1 MSIHESTL
9 LPLIVFLP
17 LLGAFIN
24 GVFGRRFPK
33 GLVTAI
39 GTTTVG
45 VSFALTIYAWLA
57 LRAHIGAGEAD
68 PAIRSFLWPW
78 IDSGSLRVN
87 FAFSMDR
94 LSAVMALVVTGVGF
108 LIHIFSVGYMHADE
122 AYHRYFSYIN
132 LFMFSMLVLV
142 LGDNMVL
149 MFMGWEGVG
158 LCSYLLIG
166 FWFTDDQKAQAGQ
179 KAFVVNRVGDFGF
192 LLGMFLLI
200 FYMDGTT
207 DFGLLKTAFSEP
219 LAAVGGTPLRDPV
232 TITLICLL
240 LFVGATGKS
249 AQIPLYVWLPD
260 AMAGPTPVSALIH
273 AATMVTAGVY
283 MIARLHFV
291 YVLSPVAMATV
302 AVVGALTA
310 IVAASIGLLQR
321 DIKKVLAYSTVSQLG
336 YMFLAVGSGAFA
348 AGVFHLMTHAFF
360 KALLFLGSGAVI
372 HAMHHEQDIF
382 KMGNLRKILPVT
394 HWTFLIGTMAI
405 AGVPFLAGF
414 WSKEA
419 ILHGAA
425 GLQYTA
431 EASLLDPFGLGAGS
445 PIPPWLYQ
453 TLAAVG
459 LLAAAFTAFYMF
471 RLYFLTFWGEYR
483 GDQRAWDHPHRP
495 GWSMRIPLIVLA
507 VMSVA
512 GGYIPIEQW
521 LAPTLEKAGHFY
533 VTHHTTLGDLLLY
546 LSLAVAGT
554 GIALAWFLYQGPGR
568 GAPARLKAG
577 LQPVYNLVYNKY
589 FVDEMYHVL
598 IVRPLQVIAQVSFK
612 VVDRLIIDILF
623 VNGSAQIVAL
633 TGRLVRF
640 FQNGDVQRYA
650 AAIVV
655 GVAVLFYFIR

>member
-1 MSIHESTL
+1 MIIHESWL

-17 LLGAFIN
+17 LVGAFIN

-45 VSFALTIYAWLA
+45 LSLAFTVYAWLA
-57 LRAHIGAGEAD
+57 LRSHIAGGEEEAS
-68 PAIRSFLWPW
+68 IRSMLWPW

-87 FAFSMDR
+87 FAFMMDR

-108 LIHIFSVGYMHADE
+108 LIHVFSVGYMHDDE
-122 AYHRYFSYIN
+122 AYHRYFAYIN
-132 LFMFSMLVLV
+132 LFMFSMLTLI

-179 KAFVVNRVGDFGF
+179 KAFVVNRIGDFGF
-192 LLGMFLLI
+192 LLGMFLII

-207 DFGLLKTAFSEP
+207 DFGLLKGAFSEQM
-219 LAAVGGTPLRDPV
+219 AGVGGTPLRDPV

-283 MIARLHFV
+283 MITRLHFLF
-291 YVLSPVAMATV
+291 VLSPVAMAVIAT
-302 AVVGALTA
+302 VGAATA
-310 IVAASIGLLQR
+310 LFAASIGLLQR

-336 YMFLAVGSGAFA
+336 YMFLAVGVGAFS

-382 KMGNLRKILPVT
+382 KMGGLRKKLPVT

-405 AGVPFLAGF
+405 SGVPGLAGF
-414 WSKEA
+414 FSKEA

-425 GLQYTA
+425 GHQYTT
-431 EASLLDPFGLGAGS
+431 EPSLLDPFGLGAGS
-445 PIPPWLYQ
+445 PIPAGLYQ
-453 TLAAVG
+453 VLAIVG
-459 LLAAAFTAFYMF
+459 LIAAAFTAFYMF

-483 GDQRAWDHPHRP
+483 GEQAAWDHPHVP
-495 GWSMRIPLIVLA
+495 GWSMRVPLMVLA
-507 VMSVA
+507 VLSIV
-512 GGYIPIEQW
+512 GGYIPIEHW
-521 LAPTLEKAGHFY
+521 LEPSLEKAHHFY
-533 VTHHTTLGDLLLY
+533 EVHHTTLAGLLLY

-554 GIALAWFLYQGPGR
+554 GIVLAWFLYQGPGR
-568 GAPARLKAG
+568 SIPARLRSS
-577 LQPVYNLVYNKY
+577 LQPLYNLVYNKY
-589 FVDEMYHVL
+589 FVDEIYHVL
-598 IVRPLQVIAQVSFK
+598 VVRPLQVIAQVTFK
-612 VVDRLIIDILF
+612 VVDRLVIDIVL
-623 VNGSAQIVAL
+623 VNGAAQTVAL
-633 TGRLVRF
+633 TGRLLRF

-655 GVAVLFYFIR
+655 GLAVLLYFIR